1 MKFIEK
7 IRRKQADIRSERQP
21 VLAFLGDSVTH
32 GCFELYI
39 KNGNIEPA
47 TYMEKGYHEKV
58 KKILGML
65 YPTVP
70 VTMVNAGISGDN
82 SSCGLERL
90 ERDVLSY
97 GPDMVVVCYGLNDA
111 MAGENGINTYTGA
124 LRQIFAKIRESGS
137 EVIFMTPNVRSD
149 NLSVSLGNKQLDD
162 CALRVI
168 NNEASGM
175 LKKYLDAVRGLC
187 KEENVPLCDCN
198 AVWNMLRDNEVDIN
212 MLLSNRIN
220 HPTEEMD
227 WVFAYELVKTMLS
240 L

>member
-21 VLAFLGDSVTH
+21 VIAFLGDSVTH
-32 GCFELYI
+32 GCFELFI

-82 SSCGLERL
+82 APCGLARL
-90 ERDVLSY
+90 DRDVLSY
-97 GPDMVVVCYGLNDA
+97 KPDMVVVCYGLNDA
-111 MAGENGINTYTGA
+111 MAGEDGVTRYTEA
-124 LRQIFAKIRESGS
+124 LRQIFAKIKAAGS
-137 EVIFMTPNVRSD
+137 EVIFLTPNLRSD

-162 CALRVI
+162 CAMRVI
-168 NNEASGM
+168 DNEASGM
-175 LKKYLDAVRGLC
+175 LSRYMDSARKLC
-187 KEENVPLCDCN
+187 GEEKVTLCDCN
-198 AVWNMLRDNEVDIN
+198 AIWNMLRDNEVDIN

-227 WVFAYELVKTMLS
+227 WLFAYELVKKMLS
-240 L
+240 C